1 MLILGI
7 LSNDEYKEDVDKED
21 NDKDNDDKE
30 ITLKKMIEEEK
41 EKLVRVNSCVRVQ
54 GTRFELTIP

>member
-1 MLILGI
+1 VIVGRVRAVLILGI

-30 ITLKKMIEEEK
+30 ITLKKMIE
-41 EKLVRVNSCVRVQ
+41 
-54 GTRFELTIP
+54 